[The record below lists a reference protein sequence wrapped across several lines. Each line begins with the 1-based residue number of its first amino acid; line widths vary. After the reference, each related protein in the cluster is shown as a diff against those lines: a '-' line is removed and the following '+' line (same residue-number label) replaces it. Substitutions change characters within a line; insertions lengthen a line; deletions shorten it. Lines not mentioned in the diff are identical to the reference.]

1 MTGDHLRTAISVAHK
16 CHILPEQR
24 PILLVDAADA
34 PQPCA
39 SPPSEP
45 NGPSAPSPASAQL
58 SPSDAHSFPMLMVQP
73 SLSLKA
79 SGPGPAGEPTP
90 EGDPSI
96 ANNWGALSSE
106 AATQDLLAQQR
117 KQHGLSDSPSHAHLL
132 PSAGAS
138 PPVNGLAGSPS
149 DASAFVSTSP
159 KPPTVIA
166 HSHVNGNG
174 VAEQPPP
181 QPLPPSPGLRLSV
194 LNVDGAVD
202 EGAAAGGP
210 SALVARVL
218 IGELECA
225 VTGKGFSW
233 MLGTLD
239 AALLV
244 PVLQRAAV
252 FARMSPDNKRDLMLM
267 LGSGIDGV
275 EGCPKLGLR
284 AGFCGDGAND
294 CGALKA
300 AHVGVSLCEAEVR
313 GRI

>member
-1 MTGDHLRTAISVAHK
+1 MAHK

-34 PQPCA
+34 PQPSA

-45 NGPSAPSPASAQL
+45 NGPSTPSPASAQL
-58 SPSDAHSFPMLMVQP
+58 SPSDQLPPSDTYSFPVPMVQP

-90 EGDPSI
+90 MGDPSI

-106 AATQDLLAQQR
+106 AANQDLLAQQR
-117 KQHGLSDSPSHAHLL
+117 KQHGLSDSPSHTHLL

-138 PPVNGLAGSPS
+138 PPVNGLAGSPN
-149 DASAFVSTSP
+149 DASAFVSTTAR
-159 KPPTVIA
+159 PPTVVA

-174 VAEQPPP
+174 VADQPPP
-181 QPLPPSPGLRLSV
+181 QSLLPPSPGLRLSV

-218 IGELECA
+218 TGELECA

-313 GRI
+313 GRK